1 MSKKVLCLG
10 NALVDIITQLESD
23 SILETLNLPKG
34 SMQLVDREVSEMVQK
49 ATSELKSSLQTGGS
63 AANTANGIANLG
75 VGSAFIGMVGEDKYG
90 EFYIKDMKDNS
101 IEPRFFRSEN
111 TPTGCA
117 VALVSKDGE
126 RTFAT
131 YLGAAIELNADL
143 LTNELFKGYD
153 YFHIEG
159 YLIVNHAL
167 IRKAIELAKQEGLK
181 VSIDFASYNVVEE
194 NLEFLNDICRNVDII
209 FANEQEAQA
218 FTNKNAEESLE
229 IISKICEIAVV
240 KIGKKGSLIKSGD
253 KKVVIGKRERTCV
266 DTTGA
271 GDMYAAGFLAGLCMG
286 KGLEDCG
293 QMGSILA
300 SEVIEVYGAKM
311 DSTAWERIRKE
322 IEQIKK

>member
-23 SILETLNLPKG
+23 STLESLSLPKG
-34 SMQLVDREVSEMVQK
+34 SMQLVDSEISEMVQK

-90 EFYIKDMKDNS
+90 DFYINDMKDNS
-101 IEPRFFRSEN
+101 IEPRFFRSKN
-111 TPTGCA
+111 TSTGCA

-131 YLGAAIELNADL
+131 YLGAAVELNADL
-143 LTNELFKGYD
+143 LTNELFRGYD

-159 YLIVNHAL
+159 YLIVNHPL
-167 IRKAIELAKQEGLK
+167 IRKAIDLAKQEGVK

-194 NLEFLNDICRNVDII
+194 NLDFLKEVCRDVDII
-209 FANEQEAQA
+209 FANEQEAKA
-218 FTNKNAEESLE
+218 FTNKEADEALEE
-229 IISKICEIAVV
+229 ISKICDIAVV
-240 KIGKKGSLIKSGD
+240 KIGKKGSLIKAKD
-253 KKVVIGKRERTCV
+253 EKVVIGKREKICV

-271 GDMYAAGFLAGLCMG
+271 GDMYAAGFLAGLCLDRS
-286 KGLEDCG
+286 LEVCG
-293 QMGSILA
+293 NMGSILA
-300 SEVIEVYGAKM
+300 SEVIGVYGAKM
-311 DSTAWERIRKE
+311 DSVIWERIRKE
-322 IEQIKK
+322 IAQIV

>member
-34 SMQLVDREVSEMVQK
+34 SMQLVDSDVSKMVQN
-49 ATSELKSSLQTGGS
+49 ATSSLKSSLQTGGS

-75 VGSAFIGMVGEDKYG
+75 VGSAFIGMVGEDKLG
-90 EFYIKDMKDNS
+90 EFYINDMVENS
-101 IEPRFFRSEN
+101 IEPRFFKSK
-111 TPTGCA
+111 TTSTGCA

-131 YLGAAIELNADL
+131 YLGAAIELSAQL
-143 LTNELFKGYD
+143 ISKELFQGYD

-159 YLIVNHAL
+159 YLIVNNDL

-194 NLEFLNDICRNVDII
+194 NLDFLKEICKSVDII
-209 FANEQEAQA
+209 FANEQEAKA
-218 FTNKNAEESLE
+218 FTNKEAEEALE
-229 IISKICEIAVV
+229 EIAQICEIAVV

-253 KKVVIGKRERTCV
+253 KKVIIGKRERTCV

-271 GDMYAAGFLAGLCMG
+271 GDMYAAGFLAGLCEG
-286 KGLEDCG
+286 RSLEVCG

-311 DSTAWERIRKE
+311 DSLTWDRIKKE
-322 IEQIKK
+322 ISSL

>member
-1 MSKKVLCLG
+1 K
-10 NALVDIITQLESD
+10 N
-23 SILETLNLPKG
+23 
-34 SMQLVDREVSEMVQK
+34 
-49 ATSELKSSLQTGGS
+49 TS
-63 AANTANGIANLG
+63 
-75 VGSAFIGMVGEDKYG
+75 
-90 EFYIKDMKDNS
+90 
-101 IEPRFFRSEN
+101 
-111 TPTGCA
+111 TGCA

-131 YLGAAIELNADL
+131 YLGAAIELSAQL
-143 LTNELFKGYD
+143 ISKELFQGYD

>member
-34 SMQLVDREVSEMVQK
+34 SMQLVDSDVSKMVQN
-49 ATSELKSSLQTGGS
+49 ATSALKSSLQTGGS

-75 VGSAFIGMVGEDKYG
+75 VGSAFIGMVGEDKLG
-90 EFYIKDMKDNS
+90 EFYINDMVENS
-101 IEPRFFRSEN
+101 IEPRFFKSK
-111 TPTGCA
+111 TTSTGCA

-131 YLGAAIELNADL
+131 YLGAAIELKAEL
-143 LTNELFKGYD
+143 LSKELFQGYD

-159 YLIVNHAL
+159 YLIVNNDL
-167 IRKAIELAKQEGLK
+167 SRKAIELAKQEGLK

-194 NLEFLNDICRNVDII
+194 NLDFLKEICKSVDII
-209 FANEQEAQA
+209 FANEQEAKA
-218 FTNKNAEESLE
+218 FTNKEAEDSLE
-229 IISKICEIAVV
+229 EISQICEIAVV

-253 KKVVIGKRERTCV
+253 KKVIIGKRERACV

-271 GDMYAAGFLAGLCMG
+271 GDMYAAGFLAGLCLG
-286 KGLEDCG
+286 RDLEVCG

-311 DSTAWERIRKE
+311 DSVTWDRIKKE
-322 IEQIKK
+322 ISSL

>member
-34 SMQLVDREVSEMVQK
+34 SMQLVDSDVSKMVQN
-49 ATSELKSSLQTGGS
+49 ATSSLKSSLQTGGS

-75 VGSAFIGMVGEDKYG
+75 VGSAFIGMVGEDKLG
-90 EFYIKDMKDNS
+90 EFYINDMVENS
-101 IEPRFFRSEN
+101 IEPRFFKSK
-111 TPTGCA
+111 TTSTGCA

-131 YLGAAIELNADL
+131 YLGAAIELKAEL
-143 LTNELFKGYD
+143 LSKELFQGYD

-159 YLIVNHAL
+159 YLIVNNDL

-194 NLEFLNDICRNVDII
+194 NLDFLKEICKSVDII
-209 FANEQEAQA
+209 FANEQEAKA
-218 FTNKNAEESLE
+218 FTNKEAEDSIEE
-229 IISKICEIAVV
+229 ISQICEIAVV

-253 KKVVIGKRERTCV
+253 KKVIIGKRERTCV

-271 GDMYAAGFLAGLCMG
+271 GDMYAAGFLAGLCEG
-286 KGLEDCG
+286 RSLEVCG

-311 DSTAWERIRKE
+311 DSLTWDRIKKE
-322 IEQIKK
+322 ISSL

>member
-34 SMQLVDREVSEMVQK
+34 SMQLVDSDVSKMVQN
-49 ATSELKSSLQTGGS
+49 ATSALKSSLQTGGS

-75 VGSAFIGMVGEDKYG
+75 VGSAFIGMVGEDKLG
-90 EFYIKDMKDNS
+90 EFYINDMVENS
-101 IEPRFFRSEN
+101 IEPRFFKSKN
-111 TPTGCA
+111 TSTGCA

-131 YLGAAIELNADL
+131 YLGAAIELSAQL
-143 LTNELFKGYD
+143 ISKELFQGYD

-159 YLIVNHAL
+159 YLIVNNDL
-167 IRKAIELAKQEGLK
+167 IRKAIELAKREGLK

-194 NLEFLNDICRNVDII
+194 NLDFLKEICKSVDII
-209 FANEQEAQA
+209 FANEQEAKA
-218 FTNKNAEESLE
+218 FTNKEAEDSLE
-229 IISKICEIAVV
+229 EISQICEIAVV

-253 KKVVIGKRERTCV
+253 KKVIIGKRERTCV

-271 GDMYAAGFLAGLCMG
+271 GDMYAAGFLAGLCLG
-286 KGLEDCG
+286 RDLEVCG

-311 DSTAWERIRKE
+311 DSFTWDRIKKE
-322 IEQIKK
+322 ISSL

>member
-34 SMQLVDREVSEMVQK
+34 SMQLVDSDVSKMVQN
-49 ATSELKSSLQTGGS
+49 ATSALKSSLQTGGS

-75 VGSAFIGMVGEDKYG
+75 VGSAFIGMVGEDKLG
-90 EFYIKDMKDNS
+90 EFYINDMVENS
-101 IEPRFFRSEN
+101 IEPRFFKSK
-111 TPTGCA
+111 TTSTGCA

-131 YLGAAIELNADL
+131 YLGAAIELKAEL
-143 LTNELFKGYD
+143 LSKELFQGYD

-159 YLIVNHAL
+159 YLIVNNDL

-194 NLEFLNDICRNVDII
+194 NLDFLKEICKSVDII
-209 FANEQEAQA
+209 FANEQEAKA
-218 FTNKNAEESLE
+218 FTNKEAEEALE
-229 IISKICEIAVV
+229 DIAEICEIAVV
-240 KIGKKGSLIKSGD
+240 KIGKKGSLIKNGD
-253 KKVVIGKRERTCV
+253 NKIVIGKRERTCI

-271 GDMYAAGFLAGLCMG
+271 GDMYAAGFLAGLCLG
-286 KGLEDCG
+286 RDLEVCG

-311 DSTAWERIRKE
+311 DSESWNRIKAE
-322 IEQIKK
+322 IDTL

>member
-34 SMQLVDREVSEMVQK
+34 SMQLVDSDVSKMVQN
-49 ATSELKSSLQTGGS
+49 ATSALKSSLQTGGS

-75 VGSAFIGMVGEDKYG
+75 VGSAFIGMVGEDKLG
-90 EFYIKDMKDNS
+90 EFYINDMVENS
-101 IEPRFFRSEN
+101 IEPRFFKSK
-111 TPTGCA
+111 TTSTGCA

-131 YLGAAIELNADL
+131 YLGAAIELKAEL
-143 LTNELFKGYD
+143 LSKELFQGYD

-159 YLIVNHAL
+159 YLIVNNDL

-194 NLEFLNDICRNVDII
+194 NLDFLKEICKSVDII
-209 FANEQEAQA
+209 FANEQEAKA
-218 FTNKNAEESLE
+218 FTNKEAEEALE
-229 IISKICEIAVV
+229 DIAEICEIAVV
-240 KIGKKGSLIKSGD
+240 KIGKKGSLIKNGD
-253 KKVVIGKRERTCV
+253 NKIVIGKRERTCI

-271 GDMYAAGFLAGLCMG
+271 GDMYAAGFLAGLCLG
-286 KGLEDCG
+286 RDLEVCG

-311 DSTAWERIRKE
+311 DSLTWDRIKKE
-322 IEQIKK
+322 ISSL

>member
-34 SMQLVDREVSEMVQK
+34 SMQLVNSDVSKMVQN

-75 VGSAFIGMVGEDKYG
+75 VGSAFIGMVGEDKLG
-90 EFYIKDMKDNS
+90 EFYINDMVENS
-101 IEPRFFRSEN
+101 IEPRFFKSI
-111 TPTGCA
+111 TTSTGCA

-131 YLGAAIELNADL
+131 YLGAAIELKAEL
-143 LTNELFKGYD
+143 LSKELFQGYD

-159 YLIVNHAL
+159 YLIVNNDL

-194 NLEFLNDICRNVDII
+194 NLDFLKEICKSVDII
-209 FANEQEAQA
+209 FANEQEAKA
-218 FTNKNAEESLE
+218 FTNKEAEEALE
-229 IISKICEIAVV
+229 DIAEICEIAVV
-240 KIGKKGSLIKSGD
+240 KIGKKGSLIKNGD
-253 KKVVIGKRERTCV
+253 NKIVIGKRERTCI

-271 GDMYAAGFLAGLCMG
+271 GDMYAAGFLAGLCLG
-286 KGLEDCG
+286 RDLEVCG

-311 DSTAWERIRKE
+311 DSLTWDRIKKE
-322 IEQIKK
+322 ISSL

>member
-34 SMQLVDREVSEMVQK
+34 SMQLVDSDVSKMVQN
-49 ATSELKSSLQTGGS
+49 ATSSLKSSLQTGGS

-75 VGSAFIGMVGEDKYG
+75 VGSAFIGMVGEDKLG
-90 EFYIKDMKDNS
+90 EFYINDMVENS
-101 IEPRFFRSEN
+101 IEPRFFKSK
-111 TPTGCA
+111 TTSTGCA

-131 YLGAAIELNADL
+131 YLGAAIELKAEL
-143 LTNELFKGYD
+143 LSKELFQGYD

-159 YLIVNHAL
+159 YLIVNNDL

-194 NLEFLNDICRNVDII
+194 NLDFLKEICKSVDII
-209 FANEQEAQA
+209 FANEQEAKA
-218 FTNKNAEESLE
+218 FTNKEAEDSHEE
-229 IISKICEIAVV
+229 ISQICEIAVV

-253 KKVVIGKRERTCV
+253 KKVIIGKRERTCV

-271 GDMYAAGFLAGLCMG
+271 GDMYAAGFLAGLCEG
-286 KGLEDCG
+286 RSLEVCG

-311 DSTAWERIRKE
+311 DSLTWDRIKKE
-322 IEQIKK
+322 ISSL

>member
-34 SMQLVDREVSEMVQK
+34 SMQLVDSDVSKMVQN

-75 VGSAFIGMVGEDKYG
+75 VGSAFIGMVGEDKLG
-90 EFYIKDMKDNS
+90 EFYINDMVENS
-101 IEPRFFRSEN
+101 IEPRFFKSK
-111 TPTGCA
+111 TTSTGCA

-131 YLGAAIELNADL
+131 YLGAAIELKAEL
-143 LTNELFKGYD
+143 LSKELFQGYD

-159 YLIVNHAL
+159 YLIVNNDL

-194 NLEFLNDICRNVDII
+194 NLDFLKEICKSVDII
-209 FANEQEAQA
+209 FANEQEAKA
-218 FTNKNAEESLE
+218 FTNKEAEEALE
-229 IISKICEIAVV
+229 DIAEICEIAVV
-240 KIGKKGSLIKSGD
+240 KIGKKGSLIKNGD
-253 KKVVIGKRERTCV
+253 NKIVIGKRERTCI

-271 GDMYAAGFLAGLCMG
+271 GDMYAAGFLAGLCLG
-286 KGLEDCG
+286 RDLEVCG

-311 DSTAWERIRKE
+311 DSLTWDRIKKE
-322 IEQIKK
+322 ISSL

>member
-23 SILETLNLPKG
+23 STLESLNLPKG
-34 SMQLVDREVSEMVQK
+34 SMQLVDSEISEMVQK

-90 EFYIKDMKDNS
+90 DFYINDMKDNS
-101 IEPRFFRSEN
+101 IEPRFFRSKN
-111 TPTGCA
+111 TSTGCA

-131 YLGAAIELNADL
+131 YLGAAVELNADL
-143 LTNELFKGYD
+143 LTNELFRGYD

-159 YLIVNHAL
+159 YLIVNHPL
-167 IRKAIELAKQEGLK
+167 IRKAIDLAKQEGVK

-194 NLEFLNDICRNVDII
+194 NLDFLKEVCRDVDII
-209 FANEQEAQA
+209 FANEQEAKA
-218 FTNKNAEESLE
+218 FTNKEADEALEE
-229 IISKICEIAVV
+229 ISKICDIAVV
-240 KIGKKGSLIKSGD
+240 KIGKKGSLIKA
-253 KKVVIGKRERTCV
+253 KEEKVVIGKREKICV

-271 GDMYAAGFLAGLCMG
+271 GDMYAAGFLAGLCLDRS
-286 KGLEDCG
+286 LEVCG
-293 QMGSILA
+293 NMGSILA
-300 SEVIEVYGAKM
+300 SEVIGVYGAKM
-311 DSTAWERIRKE
+311 DSVIWERIRKE
-322 IEQIKK
+322 IAQIV

>member
-34 SMQLVDREVSEMVQK
+34 SMQLVDNEVSKMVQN
-49 ATSELKSSLQTGGS
+49 ATSDLKSTLQTGGS

-75 VGSAFIGMVGEDKYG
+75 VGSAFIGMVGEDKLG
-90 EFYIKDMKDNS
+90 EFYINDMIANS
-101 IEPRFFRSEN
+101 IEPRFFKSK
-111 TPTGCA
+111 TTSTGCA

-131 YLGAAIELNADL
+131 YLGAAIELKAEL
-143 LTNELFKGYD
+143 LSKELFQGYD

-159 YLIVNHAL
+159 YLIVNNDL

-194 NLEFLNDICRNVDII
+194 NLDFLNEICKSVDII
-209 FANEQEAQA
+209 FANEQEAKA
-218 FTNKNAEESLE
+218 FTNMEAEDSLE
-229 IISKICEIAVV
+229 EISQICEIAVV

-271 GDMYAAGFLAGLCMG
+271 GDMYAAGFLAGLCEG
-286 KGLEDCG
+286 RSLEVCG
-293 QMGSILA
+293 QMGSIVA

-311 DSTAWERIRKE
+311 DNVTWDRIKKE
-322 IEQIKK
+322 ISSL

>member
-34 SMQLVDREVSEMVQK
+34 SMQLVDSDVSKMVQN
-49 ATSELKSSLQTGGS
+49 ATSALKSSLQTGGS

-75 VGSAFIGMVGEDKYG
+75 VGSAFIGMVGEDKLG
-90 EFYIKDMKDNS
+90 EFYINDMVENS
-101 IEPRFFRSEN
+101 IEPRFFKSK
-111 TPTGCA
+111 TTSTGCA

-131 YLGAAIELNADL
+131 YLGAAIELKAEL
-143 LTNELFKGYD
+143 LSKELFQGYD

-159 YLIVNHAL
+159 YLIVNNDL

-194 NLEFLNDICRNVDII
+194 NLDFLKEICKSVDII
-209 FANEQEAQA
+209 FANEQEAKA
-218 FTNKNAEESLE
+218 FTNKEAEDSIEE
-229 IISKICEIAVV
+229 ISQICEIAVV

-253 KKVVIGKRERTCV
+253 KKVIIGKRERTCV

-271 GDMYAAGFLAGLCMG
+271 GDMYAAGFLAGLCEG
-286 KGLEDCG
+286 RSLEVCG

-311 DSTAWERIRKE
+311 DSLTWDRIKKE
-322 IEQIKK
+322 ISSL

>member
-34 SMQLVDREVSEMVQK
+34 SMQLVDSDVSKMVQN

-75 VGSAFIGMVGEDKYG
+75 VGSAFIGMVGEDKLG
-90 EFYIKDMKDNS
+90 EFYINDMVENS
-101 IEPRFFRSEN
+101 IEPRFFKSK
-111 TPTGCA
+111 TTSTGCA

-131 YLGAAIELNADL
+131 YLGAAIELKAEL
-143 LTNELFKGYD
+143 LSKELFQGYD

-159 YLIVNHAL
+159 YLIVNNDL

-194 NLEFLNDICRNVDII
+194 NLDFLKEICKSVDII
-209 FANEQEAQA
+209 FANEQEAKA
-218 FTNKNAEESLE
+218 FTNKEAEEALE
-229 IISKICEIAVV
+229 DIAEICEIAVV
-240 KIGKKGSLIKSGD
+240 KIGKKGSLIKNGD
-253 KKVVIGKRERTCV
+253 NKIVIGKRERTCI

-271 GDMYAAGFLAGLCMG
+271 GDMYAAGFLAGLCLG
-286 KGLEDCG
+286 RDLEVCG

-311 DSTAWERIRKE
+311 DSVTWDRIKKE
-322 IEQIKK
+322 IASL

>member
-23 SILETLNLPKG
+23 STLESLNLPKG
-34 SMQLVDREVSEMVQK
+34 SMQLVDSEISEMVQK

-90 EFYIKDMKDNS
+90 DFYINDMKDNS
-101 IEPRFFRSEN
+101 IEPRFFRSKN
-111 TPTGCA
+111 TSTGCA

-131 YLGAAIELNADL
+131 YLGAAVELNADL
-143 LTNELFKGYD
+143 LTNELFRGYD

-159 YLIVNHAL
+159 YLIVNHPL
-167 IRKAIELAKQEGLK
+167 IRKAIDLAKQEGVK

-194 NLEFLNDICRNVDII
+194 NLDFLKEVCRDVDII
-209 FANEQEAQA
+209 FANEQEAKA
-218 FTNKNAEESLE
+218 FTNKEADEALEE
-229 IISKICEIAVV
+229 ISKICDIAVV
-240 KIGKKGSLIKSGD
+240 KIGKKGSLIKAKD
-253 KKVVIGKRERTCV
+253 EKVVIGKREKICV

-271 GDMYAAGFLAGLCMG
+271 GDMYAAGFLAGLCLDRS
-286 KGLEDCG
+286 LEVCG
-293 QMGSILA
+293 NMGSILA
-300 SEVIEVYGAKM
+300 SEVIGVYGAKM
-311 DSTAWERIRKE
+311 DSVIWERIRKE
-322 IEQIKK
+322 IAQIV

>member
-23 SILETLNLPKG
+23 SILETLNLLKG
-34 SMQLVDREVSEMVQK
+34 SMQLVDSDVSKMVQN

-75 VGSAFIGMVGEDKYG
+75 VGSAFIGMVGEDKLG
-90 EFYIKDMKDNS
+90 EFYINDMVENS
-101 IEPRFFRSEN
+101 IEPRFFKSK
-111 TPTGCA
+111 TTSTGCA

-131 YLGAAIELNADL
+131 YLGAAIELKAEL
-143 LTNELFKGYD
+143 LSKELFQGYD

-159 YLIVNHAL
+159 YLIVNNDL

-194 NLEFLNDICRNVDII
+194 NLDFLKEICKSVDII
-209 FANEQEAQA
+209 FANEQEAKA
-218 FTNKNAEESLE
+218 FTNKEAEDSIEE
-229 IISKICEIAVV
+229 ISQICEIAVV

-253 KKVVIGKRERTCV
+253 KKVIIGKRERTCV

-271 GDMYAAGFLAGLCMG
+271 GDMYAAGFLAGLCEG
-286 KGLEDCG
+286 RSLEVCG

-311 DSTAWERIRKE
+311 DSLTWDRIKKE
-322 IEQIKK
+322 ISSL

>member
-34 SMQLVDREVSEMVQK
+34 SMQLVDSDVSKMVQN

-75 VGSAFIGMVGEDKYG
+75 VGSAFIGMVGEDKLG
-90 EFYIKDMKDNS
+90 EFYINDMVENS
-101 IEPRFFRSEN
+101 IEPRFFKSK
-111 TPTGCA
+111 TTSTGCA

-131 YLGAAIELNADL
+131 YLGAAIELKAEL
-143 LTNELFKGYD
+143 LSKELFQGYD

-159 YLIVNHAL
+159 YLIVNNDL

-194 NLEFLNDICRNVDII
+194 NLDFLKEICKSVDII
-209 FANEQEAQA
+209 FANEQEAKA
-218 FTNKNAEESLE
+218 FTNKEAEEALE
-229 IISKICEIAVV
+229 DIAEICEIAVV
-240 KIGKKGSLIKSGD
+240 KIGKKGSLIKNGD
-253 KKVVIGKRERTCV
+253 NKIVIGKRERTCI

-271 GDMYAAGFLAGLCMG
+271 GDMYAAGFLAGLCLG
-286 KGLEDCG
+286 RDLEVCG

-311 DSTAWERIRKE
+311 DSLTWDRIKKE
-322 IEQIKK
+322 IASL

>member
-34 SMQLVDREVSEMVQK
+34 SMQLVDSDVSKMVQN
-49 ATSELKSSLQTGGS
+49 ATSALKSSLQTGGS

-75 VGSAFIGMVGEDKYG
+75 VGSAFIGMVGEDKLG
-90 EFYIKDMKDNS
+90 EFYINDMVENS
-101 IEPRFFRSEN
+101 IEPRFFKSKN
-111 TPTGCA
+111 TSTGCA

-131 YLGAAIELNADL
+131 YLGAAIELSAQL
-143 LTNELFKGYD
+143 ISKELFQGYD

-159 YLIVNHAL
+159 YLIVNNDL
-167 IRKAIELAKQEGLK
+167 IRKAIELAKREGLK

-194 NLEFLNDICRNVDII
+194 NLDFLKEICKSVDII
-209 FANEQEAQA
+209 FANEQEAKA
-218 FTNKNAEESLE
+218 FTNKEAEDSLE
-229 IISKICEIAVV
+229 EISQICEIAVV

-253 KKVVIGKRERTCV
+253 KKVIIGKRERTCV

-271 GDMYAAGFLAGLCMG
+271 GDMYAAGFLAGLCLG
-286 KGLEDCG
+286 RDLEVCG

-311 DSTAWERIRKE
+311 DSLTWDRIKKE
-322 IEQIKK
+322 ISSL

>member
-23 SILETLNLPKG
+23 STLESLNLPKG
-34 SMQLVDREVSEMVQK
+34 SMQLVDSEISKMVQK

-90 EFYIKDMKDNS
+90 DFYINDMKDNS
-101 IEPRFFRSEN
+101 IEPRFFRSKN
-111 TPTGCA
+111 TSTGCA

-131 YLGAAIELNADL
+131 YLGAAVELNADL
-143 LTNELFKGYD
+143 LTNELFRGYD

-159 YLIVNHAL
+159 YLIVNHPL
-167 IRKAIELAKQEGLK
+167 IRKAIDLAKQEGVK

-194 NLEFLNDICRNVDII
+194 NLDFLKEVCRDVDII
-209 FANEQEAQA
+209 FANEQEAKA
-218 FTNKNAEESLE
+218 FTNKEADEALEE
-229 IISKICEIAVV
+229 ISKICDIAVV
-240 KIGKKGSLIKSGD
+240 KIGKKGSLIKAKD
-253 KKVVIGKRERTCV
+253 EKVVIGKREKICV

-271 GDMYAAGFLAGLCMG
+271 GDMYAAGFLAGLCLDRS
-286 KGLEDCG
+286 LEVCG
-293 QMGSILA
+293 NMGSILA
-300 SEVIEVYGAKM
+300 SEVIGVYGAKM
-311 DSTAWERIRKE
+311 DSVIWERIRKE
-322 IEQIKK
+322 IAQIV

>member
-34 SMQLVDREVSEMVQK
+34 SMQLVDSDVSKMVQN
-49 ATSELKSSLQTGGS
+49 ATSSLKSSLQTGGS

-75 VGSAFIGMVGEDKYG
+75 VGSAFIGMVGEDKLG
-90 EFYIKDMKDNS
+90 EFYINDMVENS
-101 IEPRFFRSEN
+101 IEPRFFKSK
-111 TPTGCA
+111 TTSTGCA

-131 YLGAAIELNADL
+131 YLGAAIELKAEL
-143 LTNELFKGYD
+143 LSKELFQGYD

-159 YLIVNHAL
+159 YLIVNNDL

-194 NLEFLNDICRNVDII
+194 NLDFLKEICKSVDII
-209 FANEQEAQA
+209 FANEQEAKA
-218 FTNKNAEESLE
+218 FTNKEAEEALE
-229 IISKICEIAVV
+229 EIAQICEIAVV

-253 KKVVIGKRERTCV
+253 KKVIIGKRERTCV

-271 GDMYAAGFLAGLCMG
+271 GDMYAAGFLAGLCLG
-286 KGLEDCG
+286 RSLEVCG

-311 DSTAWERIRKE
+311 DSLTWDRIKKE
-322 IEQIKK
+322 ISSL

>member
-34 SMQLVDREVSEMVQK
+34 SMQLVDSDVSKMVQN
-49 ATSELKSSLQTGGS
+49 ATSALKSSLQTGGS

-75 VGSAFIGMVGEDKYG
+75 VGSAFIGMVGEDKLG
-90 EFYIKDMKDNS
+90 EFYINDMVENS
-101 IEPRFFRSEN
+101 IEPRFFKSKN
-111 TPTGCA
+111 TSTGCA

-131 YLGAAIELNADL
+131 YLGAAIELSAQL
-143 LTNELFKGYD
+143 ISKELFQGYD

-159 YLIVNHAL
+159 YLIVNNDL
-167 IRKAIELAKQEGLK
+167 IRKAIELAKREGLK

-194 NLEFLNDICRNVDII
+194 NLDFLKEICKSVDII
-209 FANEQEAQA
+209 FANEQEAKA
-218 FTNKNAEESLE
+218 FTNKEAEDSLE
-229 IISKICEIAVV
+229 EISQICEIAVV

-253 KKVVIGKRERTCV
+253 KKVIIGKRERTCV

-271 GDMYAAGFLAGLCMG
+271 GDMYAAGFLAGLCLG
-286 KGLEDCG
+286 RDLEVCG

-311 DSTAWERIRKE
+311 DSVTWDRIKKE
-322 IEQIKK
+322 ISSL

>member
-34 SMQLVDREVSEMVQK
+34 SMQLVDSDVSKMVQN
-49 ATSELKSSLQTGGS
+49 ATSALKSSLQTGGS

-75 VGSAFIGMVGEDKYG
+75 VGSAFIGMVGEDKLG
-90 EFYIKDMKDNS
+90 EFYINDMVENS
-101 IEPRFFRSEN
+101 IEPRFFKSK
-111 TPTGCA
+111 TTSTGCA

-131 YLGAAIELNADL
+131 YLGAAIELKAEL
-143 LTNELFKGYD
+143 LSKELYQGYD

-159 YLIVNHAL
+159 YLIVNNDL

-194 NLEFLNDICRNVDII
+194 NLDFLKEICKSVDII
-209 FANEQEAQA
+209 FANEQEAKA
-218 FTNKNAEESLE
+218 FTNKEAEEALE
-229 IISKICEIAVV
+229 DIAEICEIAVV
-240 KIGKKGSLIKSGD
+240 KIGKKGSLIKNGD
-253 KKVVIGKRERTCV
+253 NKIVIGKRERTCI

-271 GDMYAAGFLAGLCMG
+271 GDMYAAGFLAGLCLG
-286 KGLEDCG
+286 RDLEVCG

-311 DSTAWERIRKE
+311 DSLTWDRIKKE
-322 IEQIKK
+322 ISSL

>member
-34 SMQLVDREVSEMVQK
+34 SMQLVDSDVSKMVQN
-49 ATSELKSSLQTGGS
+49 ATSSLKSSLQTGGS

-75 VGSAFIGMVGEDKYG
+75 VGSAFIGMVGEDKLG
-90 EFYIKDMKDNS
+90 EFYINDMVENS
-101 IEPRFFRSEN
+101 IEPRFFKSK
-111 TPTGCA
+111 TTSTGCA

-131 YLGAAIELNADL
+131 YLGAAIELKAEL
-143 LTNELFKGYD
+143 LSKELFQGYD

-159 YLIVNHAL
+159 YLIVNNDL

-194 NLEFLNDICRNVDII
+194 NLDFLKEICKSVDII
-209 FANEQEAQA
+209 FANEQEAKA
-218 FTNKNAEESLE
+218 FTNKEAEEALE
-229 IISKICEIAVV
+229 EIAQICEIAVV

-253 KKVVIGKRERTCV
+253 KKVIIGKRERTCV

-271 GDMYAAGFLAGLCMG
+271 GDMYAAGFLAGLCEG
-286 KGLEDCG
+286 RSLEVCG

-311 DSTAWERIRKE
+311 DSLTWDRIKKE
-322 IEQIKK
+322 ISSL

>member
-34 SMQLVDREVSEMVQK
+34 SMQLVDSDVSKMVQN
-49 ATSELKSSLQTGGS
+49 ATSALKSSLQTGGS

-75 VGSAFIGMVGEDKYG
+75 VGSAFIGMVGEDKLG
-90 EFYIKDMKDNS
+90 EFYINDMVENS
-101 IEPRFFRSEN
+101 IEPRFFKSKN
-111 TPTGCA
+111 TSTGCA

-131 YLGAAIELNADL
+131 YLGAAIELSAQL
-143 LTNELFKGYD
+143 ISKELFQGYD

-159 YLIVNHAL
+159 YLIVNNDL
-167 IRKAIELAKQEGLK
+167 IRKAIKLAKREGLK

-194 NLEFLNDICRNVDII
+194 NLDFLKEICKSVDII
-209 FANEQEAQA
+209 FANEQEAKA
-218 FTNKNAEESLE
+218 FTNKEAEEALE
-229 IISKICEIAVV
+229 DIAEICEIAVV
-240 KIGKKGSLIKSGD
+240 KIGKKGSLVKNGD
-253 KKVVIGKRERTCV
+253 NKIVIGKRERTCI

-271 GDMYAAGFLAGLCMG
+271 GDMYAAGFLAGLCLG
-286 KGLEDCG
+286 RDLEVCG

-311 DSTAWERIRKE
+311 DSLTWDRIKKE
-322 IEQIKK
+322 ISSL

>member
-34 SMQLVDREVSEMVQK
+34 SMQLVDSDVSKMVQN
-49 ATSELKSSLQTGGS
+49 ATSSLKSSLQTGGS

-75 VGSAFIGMVGEDKYG
+75 VGSAFIGMVGEDKLG
-90 EFYIKDMKDNS
+90 EFYINDMVENS
-101 IEPRFFRSEN
+101 IEPRFFKSK
-111 TPTGCA
+111 TTSTGCA

-131 YLGAAIELNADL
+131 YLGAAIELRAEL
-143 LTNELFKGYD
+143 LRKELFQGYD

-159 YLIVNHAL
+159 YLIVNNDL
-167 IRKAIELAKQEGLK
+167 IRKAIELAKHEGLN

-194 NLEFLNDICRNVDII
+194 NLDFLKEICKSVDII
-209 FANEQEAQA
+209 FANEQEAKA
-218 FTNKNAEESLE
+218 FTNKEAEDSLE
-229 IISKICEIAVV
+229 EISQICEIAVV

-253 KKVVIGKRERTCV
+253 KKVIIGKRERTCV

-271 GDMYAAGFLAGLCMG
+271 GDMYAAGFLAGLCLG
-286 KGLEDCG
+286 RDLEVCG

-311 DSTAWERIRKE
+311 DSLTWDRIKKE
-322 IEQIKK
+322 ISSL

>member
-34 SMQLVDREVSEMVQK
+34 SMQLVDSDISKMVQN
-49 ATSELKSSLQTGGS
+49 ATSALKSSLQTGGS

-75 VGSAFIGMVGEDKYG
+75 VGSAFIGMVGEDKLG
-90 EFYIKDMKDNS
+90 EFYINDMVENS
-101 IEPRFFRSEN
+101 IEPRFFKSK
-111 TPTGCA
+111 TTSTGCA

-131 YLGAAIELNADL
+131 YLGAAIELRAEL
-143 LTNELFKGYD
+143 LRKELFQGYD

-159 YLIVNHAL
+159 YLIVNNDL
-167 IRKAIELAKQEGLK
+167 IRKAIELAKHEGLK

-194 NLEFLNDICRNVDII
+194 NLDFLKEICKSVDII
-209 FANEQEAQA
+209 FANEQEAKA
-218 FTNKNAEESLE
+218 FTNKEAEDSLE
-229 IISKICEIAVV
+229 EISQICEIAVV

-253 KKVVIGKRERTCV
+253 KKVIIGKRERTCV

-271 GDMYAAGFLAGLCMG
+271 GDMYAAGFLAGLCEG
-286 KGLEDCG
+286 RSLEVCG

-311 DSTAWERIRKE
+311 DSLTWDRIKKE
-322 IEQIKK
+322 ISSL

>member
-34 SMQLVDREVSEMVQK
+34 SMQLVDSDVSKMVQN
-49 ATSELKSSLQTGGS
+49 ATSALKSSLQTGGS

-75 VGSAFIGMVGEDKYG
+75 VGSAFIGMVGEDKLG
-90 EFYIKDMKDNS
+90 EFYINDMVENS
-101 IEPRFFRSEN
+101 IEPRFFKSK
-111 TPTGCA
+111 TTSTGCA

-131 YLGAAIELNADL
+131 YLGAAIELKAEL
-143 LTNELFKGYD
+143 LSKELFQGYD

-159 YLIVNHAL
+159 YLIVNNDL

-194 NLEFLNDICRNVDII
+194 NLDFLNEICKSVDII
-209 FANEQEAQA
+209 FANEQEAKA
-218 FTNKNAEESLE
+218 FTNKEAEDAIDDIAE
-229 IISKICEIAVV
+229 ICEIAVV
-240 KIGKKGSLIKSGD
+240 TIGKRGSLIKNGD
-253 KKVVIGKRERTCV
+253 NKIVIGKRERTCIH
-266 DTTGA
+266 TTGA
-271 GDMYAAGFLAGLCMG
+271 GDMYAAGFLAGLCEG
-286 KGLEDCG
+286 RSLEVCG

-311 DSTAWERIRKE
+311 DSLTWDRIKKE
-322 IEQIKK
+322 ISSL